1 MIVTAVRCYPPCDMK
16 LFSLLIAFGFL
27 SCVAQ
32 AYPIAFCPFC
42 NGERIRGWTSA
53 AHSDF
58 LKSTYNPFPDAPVMS
73 TKHFVAYITKGA
85 FTPHYFL
92 LVSKEH
98 FERIADL
105 PEEYLR
111 DLEELKRF
119 FENYYRDVLQ
129 TEFVS
134 FEHGA
139 LSGCHAGGGK
149 GGCIDHLHL
158 HMLPFKR
165 GDLRSSVERE
175 YQGELGK
182 PHHLNNLSELS
193 RDEIRKHSYLFL
205 QESSGEMFAF
215 PVVGEI
221 PSQLMRKIISTKIGR
236 GDQWNWREFVN
247 EGDFLVNSAV
257 TFHALALYREL
268 GAEEAAKRMICESL
282 LITE

>member
-32 AYPIAFCPFC
+32 ADPIAFCPFC

-105 PEEYLR
+105 FRNGSLSATVLGNVNGLQVPRERL
-111 DLEELKRF
+111 DL
-119 FENYYRDVLQ
+119 D
-129 TEFVS
+129 
-134 FEHGA
+134 
-139 LSGCHAGGGK
+139 
-149 GGCIDHLHL
+149 
-158 HMLPFKR
+158 
-165 GDLRSSVERE
+165 
-175 YQGELGK
+175 
-182 PHHLNNLSELS
+182 
-193 RDEIRKHSYLFL
+193 
-205 QESSGEMFAF
+205 
-215 PVVGEI
+215 
-221 PSQLMRKIISTKIGR
+221 
-236 GDQWNWREFVN
+236 
-247 EGDFLVNSAV
+247 
-257 TFHALALYREL
+257 
-268 GAEEAAKRMICESL
+268 
-282 LITE
+282 